1 MYVSPSWLSPVL
13 SEQVITQLFERTHG
27 YANLANRAGPIAP
40 DLLLACQDFRIPL
53 KDLQSLKQK
62 TSKKKC
68 LYLSSS
74 HVLSAQNL
82 AVAPKPFVP
91 TLLPARVPSPAP
103 ELLSSEDES
112 GPVITPTLRGL
123 PNYFPELPP
132 KHTYL
137 RTPVCYIGSFPG
149 RD

>member
-1 MYVSPSWLSPVL
+1 
-13 SEQVITQLFERTHG
+13 LFERTHG

-53 KDLQSLKQK
+53 KDLQALKQK
-62 TSKKKC
+62 TSKKKQRM
-68 LYLSSS
+68 YFSSS
-74 HVLSAQNL
+74 HVLSAQYL
-82 AVAPKPFVP
+82 TVAPKPFVP
-91 TLLPARVPSPAP
+91 TLLPARVPSPTP
-103 ELLSSEDES
+103 ELLSSEDEAS

-137 RTPVCYIGSFPG
+137 RTPVCHIGSFPG